1 MPKVRVEQ
9 VQAEEVPIPEVPLGR
24 NAMENMTEEIRLR
37 AYAIF
42 EERGGTLGH
51 ELEDWTRAENEV
63 LNRVFEPNDTILIP
77 GPAPGP
83 GVPATLEMAG
93 IASGQGTP
101 P

>member
-9 VQAEEVPIPEVPLGR
+9 VQPDEVPIPELPLAR
-24 NAMENMTEEIRLR
+24 NAIEHMTKDIRLR

-42 EERGGTLGH
+42 EERGGVPGH
-51 ELEDWTRAENEV
+51 ELEDWTQAENEV
-63 LNRVFEPNDTILIP
+63 LNRVFEANDTILIP

-83 GVPATLEMAG
+83 GVPATREMAG
-93 IASGQGTP
+93 VASGQGTP